1 MPPSSCLLDGN
12 KILWFSEW
20 TLHRYHPCKIIYT
33 VILRIISAEKGRI
46 SEWRF
51 FAGCLQ
57 KIGGKKESLT
67 TLKSWI
73 IPSIFWDFTW
83 GVLRRCVLHYW
94 LTVCVYGTLLSLDLC
109 MFSPQTNRV
118 GNWQMQGV
126 KYWLCVRVCV
136 RAKWSCASVSACVC
150 ACFWLPSWFHLSVLP
165 RRHKPLPSASCSK
178 FLCVPNKRQ
187 EVEFKSK
194 FFHHHTGI

>member
-1 MPPSSCLLDGN
+1 MDFAPLSSMQNNIYCHTEDYFSWEREDIWV
-12 KILWFSEW
+12 KIFRWVFTKDW
-20 TLHRYHPCKIIYT
+20 
-33 VILRIISAEKGRI
+33 
-46 SEWRF
+46 
-51 FAGCLQ
+51 
-57 KIGGKKESLT
+57 GKKESLT

-136 RAKWSCASVSACVC
+136 RAKCSCASVSACVC

-194 FFHHHTGI
+194 FFITTPVSN